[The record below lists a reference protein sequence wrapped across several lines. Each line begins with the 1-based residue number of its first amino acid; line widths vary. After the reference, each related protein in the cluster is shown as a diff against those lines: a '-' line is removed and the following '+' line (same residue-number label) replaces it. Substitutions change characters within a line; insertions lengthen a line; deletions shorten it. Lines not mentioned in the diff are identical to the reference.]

1 MLGFTKEQIKYGL
14 LAGKIGNTY
23 AGSSVIGLTDIL
35 DHAEPGDRILLASF
49 GSGAGSDAF
58 SLMVTD
64 KIKEAV
70 NKAPLTQDYV
80 ERGISVNYGLY
91 ARWRNKIKME

>member
-1 MLGFTKEQIKYGL
+1 MLGFTKDQIKYGL

-35 DHAEPGDRILLASF
+35 DHSKPGDRILLASF

-58 SLMVTD
+58 SLVVTD
-64 KIKEAV
+64 KIKDAV
-70 NKAPLTQDYV
+70 KKAPMTQDYV
-80 ERGISVNYGLY
+80 ERSIPVNYGLY